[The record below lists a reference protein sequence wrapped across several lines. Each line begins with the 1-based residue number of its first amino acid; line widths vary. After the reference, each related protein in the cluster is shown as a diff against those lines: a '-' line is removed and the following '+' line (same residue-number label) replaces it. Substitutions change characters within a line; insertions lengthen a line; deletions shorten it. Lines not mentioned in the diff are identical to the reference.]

1 MIDIVFQIC
10 SETVLFLYAT
20 AILRDGAPSPLP
32 PVPLPFCVA
41 ALYSYSALNFP
52 RSASLLFLYS
62 APFWGSQLGSEA
74 LNGAGYSASD
84 LIPIDFD

>member
-20 AILRDGAPSPLP
+20 AILCDGAPSPLP

-41 ALYSYSALNFP
+41 AFANIR
-52 RSASLLFLYS
+52 RSILFV
-62 APFWGSQLGSEA
+62 QLPSFSFILHLFGDR
-74 LNGAGYSASD
+74 GWVRR
-84 LIPIDFD
+84 P